1 MSAAKTAHANS
12 SVRARSA
19 AATERKTVYRAVV
32 ADPLALDYAPL
43 PHAARHA
50 ALEALLSALES
61 AGAGESIAE
70 WRHAHLTANRKAK
83 SAERAHIKRNR
94 SNSAAEVAQGAGK
107 SEAAPAQTGEATP
120 SRPPLVQ
127 ELVVGINEVTRA
139 LESRIRWGRWHLGD
153 PAAAPPSSQPA
164 APEAADRATAP
175 ASKKRPRTRKRT
187 DQEAMPLS
195 RPTSAAPPLA
205 DHPAYAFL
213 REGPPPASTS
223 AAPVHLPPY
232 LVEPGSADGPES
244 GNEGRAWRLLVNSQ
258 ATRLRNPPRSA
269 GRRPKQPETG
279 SLLPAH
285 PAAPLGDSAQPT
297 DPPATS
303 TSTGAKAPTVPLVDL
318 VFVCKPDI
326 NPPSLVAHL
335 PSMVAAANGVNAAL
349 ESVRASAKI
358 EQDMQ
363 VDGAVK
369 ETDSATPGAPATAAM
384 PEMRPVLLVP
394 LDAGAERRLA
404 DALGLRRVAALA
416 VSSLLPEMEPVRALL
431 LEQLH
436 LTPLS
441 APWLVPHLLHP
452 PAHPRAAPRFAP
464 TTIKHLKTSAPLN
477 PRAEVVRRKEEKVA
491 KREGAKEHRRQKR
504 RKANAAEH
512 SAGGEDD
519 VYVAED

>member
-19 AATERKTVYRAVV
+19 AATERKTVYRAVI

-50 ALEALLSALES
+50 ALEALINALEPRGSAAGAS

-83 SAERAHIKRNR
+83 SAERAHIKRKR
-94 SNSAAEVAQGAGK
+94 SNSAAEVAQGAGE

-120 SRPPLVQ
+120 KPPPLVQ
-127 ELVVGINEVTRA
+127 DLVVGINEVTRA

-213 REGPPPASTS
+213 REGPPPSSTS

-232 LVEPGSADGPES
+232 LVEPGSVDGPES
-244 GNEGRAWRLLVNSQ
+244 GNEGRSWRLLVNSQ
-258 ATRLRNPPRSA
+258 ATRLRNPPRPV

-416 VSSLLPEMEPVRALL
+416 VSVR
-431 LEQLH
+431 
-436 LTPLS
+436 PS
-441 APWLVPHLLHP
+441 
-452 PAHPRAAPRFAP
+452 RAAPKQLPSRADAFSFHSSSAVFFSPGKVPPTRDGTCSRPPPRTTPPHPALRPLARPPPPASARAP
-464 TTIKHLKTSAPLN
+464 T
-477 PRAEVVRRKEEKVA
+477 R
-491 KREGAKEHRRQKR
+491 GAALRPDHDQTPQ
-504 RKANAAEH
+504 NLCAAQP
-512 SAGGEDD
+512 ACGGR
-519 VYVAED
+519 